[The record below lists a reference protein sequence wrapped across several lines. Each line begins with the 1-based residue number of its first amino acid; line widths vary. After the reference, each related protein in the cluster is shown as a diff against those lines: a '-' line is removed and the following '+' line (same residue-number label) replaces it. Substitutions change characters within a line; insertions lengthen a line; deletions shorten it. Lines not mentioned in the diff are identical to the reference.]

1 MATSSRPFVTSARQI
16 DPLSWFT
23 GPLVPISF
31 AFLGLFYGVLLAII
45 TWDDTALPW
54 LQLVAAGLCASSGG
68 VVHVLTRPLRR
79 DLGWITGGLTLV
91 PATAGMI
98 LSAIGYSGSGF
109 SIEFW
114 WAPGALSLMIATLG
128 PYVPVRQILVHGG
141 AATLIAVLTSLA
153 IVHPTNDH
161 WWVVGTAVI
170 IAYPPLLGI
179 VATAVFSYAVV
190 STMIRMLESPS
201 RIMVAGQA
209 TRDEEAE
216 HLERATIARLT
227 ARAAPF
233 LEGIATVGRITPSD
247 RALAG
252 QLARRLRDDLVT
264 QSNLTWLDSI
274 ASESR
279 LVVVDPD
286 RLAHRMNGAQRTA
299 MRGML
304 RAIVNMPG
312 IDSGSL
318 MVDLR
323 EGPGGATA
331 VAVSLDMAL
340 PEGRRI
346 THLAP
351 YYLTLRTAVDNLTID
366 RETLLKLSFNVPAGG
381 EQRRPG

>member
-1 MATSSRPFVTSARQI
+1 MATSKRLFAISARQV

-31 AFLGLFYGVLLAII
+31 AVLGLVYGSVLAVL
-45 TWDDTALPW
+45 TWGDSRLPW
-54 LQLVAAGLCASSGG
+54 LQFVAAALCASSGLA
-68 VVHVLTRPLRR
+68 VHVATRPIRR
-79 DLGWITGGLTLV
+79 DLGWVTGGLTLV
-91 PATAGMI
+91 PAAAGMI
-98 LSAIGYSGSGF
+98 LSAIGYSHSSF
-109 SIEFW
+109 SVEVW
-114 WAPGALSLMIATLG
+114 WAPGVLSLMIASLG
-128 PYVPVRQILVHGG
+128 PYVPVRLIFGLGG
-141 AATLIAVLTSLA
+141 LATAVAVLVSLA
-153 IVHPTNDH
+153 IVHPTSDR
-161 WWVVGTAVI
+161 WGPVGTAAI

-201 RIMVAGQA
+201 RIMVAGQ
-209 TRDEEAE
+209 TVRDEAAE
-216 HLERATIARLT
+216 HIERVTIARLT

-233 LEGIATVGRITPSD
+233 LEGIADAGRITPSD

-252 QLARRLRDDLVT
+252 QLARRLRDELVT

-286 RLAHRMNGAQRTA
+286 RLAHRMNSAQRTA

-304 RAIVNMPG
+304 RAIVDTPG

-318 MVDLR
+318 MVELR
-323 EGPGGATA
+323 EAPDGATA

-346 THLAP
+346 MHLAP
-351 YYLTLRTAVDNLTID
+351 YYLTLRTAVDDLTID
-366 RETLLKLSFNVPAGG
+366 RETLLKLSFSVPAGTEVG
-381 EQRRPG
+381 

>member
-1 MATSSRPFVTSARQI
+1 MATSRRQFVTSAREI

-23 GPLVPISF
+23 GPLVPVSF
-31 AFLGLFYGVLLAII
+31 ALLGLVYGLFLAAL
-45 TWDDTALPW
+45 TWDDTELPW
-54 LQLVAAGLCASSGG
+54 LQVLAAVLCASSGLA
-68 VVHVLTRPLRR
+68 VHIATRPMRR
-79 DLGWITGGLTLV
+79 DLGWVGGALALL
-91 PATAGMI
+91 PAAAGMV
-98 LSAIGYSGSGF
+98 LSAIGYSGSDF
-109 SIEFW
+109 SVEVW
-114 WAPGALSLMIATLG
+114 WAPGVLSLMIATIG
-128 PYVPVRQILVHGG
+128 PYVAVRKILVLGG
-141 AATLIAVLTSLA
+141 STTIVAVLVSLA
-153 IVHPTNDH
+153 IVHPTSDR
-161 WWVVGTAVI
+161 WGPVATAVI

-201 RIMVAGQA
+201 RIMVAGQ
-209 TRDEEAE
+209 TVQDEAAE
-216 HLERATIARLT
+216 HVERVTIARLT

-233 LEGIATVGRITPSD
+233 LEGIAAAGHITPPD

-286 RLAHRMNGAQRTA
+286 RLAHRMNAAQRTA
-299 MRGML
+299 LRGML
-304 RAIVNMPG
+304 RAVVDTPG

-318 MVDLR
+318 LVELR
-323 EGPGGATA
+323 EAPDGATA

-346 THLAP
+346 MHLAP
-351 YYLTLRTAVDNLTID
+351 YYLTLKTAVDDLTVD
-366 RETLLKLSFNVPAGG
+366 QDTLLKLKFSV
-381 EQRRPG
+381 RP